1 MDFLD
6 FQILFRPFL
15 AAILGAIIGLER
27 EVKGKEAGLRTYSL
41 VCLGACVF
49 TILSFYS
56 LRSLAGETGV
66 ELDPSRIIQAVAVGI
81 GFIGAGAILHQKTFV
96 KGLTTAA
103 GLWVVAAIGVAVGMG
118 LYLLASFST
127 LLSLLILAGLGALEE
142 KFFPEEKS

>member
-66 ELDPSRIIQAVAVGI
+66 ELDPSRIIQAVSI
-81 GFIGAGAILHQKTFV
+81 PPAILIVSPTCRLSV
-96 KGLTTAA
+96 SSITATP
-103 GLWVVAAIGVAVGMG
+103 ICP
-118 LYLLASFST
+118 
-127 LLSLLILAGLGALEE
+127 
-142 KFFPEEKS
+142 K

>member
-1 MDFLD
+1 MDFLN
-6 FQILFRPFL
+6 FQILFQLFL
-15 AAILGAIIGLER
+15 AVILGGIIGLER
-27 EVKGKEAGLRTYSL
+27 EIKRREAGLQTYSL

-56 LRSLAGETGV
+56 LRFLAGETGV

-81 GFIGAGAILHQKTFV
+81 GFIGAGTILHRGSFIE
-96 KGLTTAA
+96 GLTTAA